1 MTNML
6 VLCITYFMG
15 MSVLWEVLQR
25 DYDSTLM
32 KGEALRVLL
41 IVPERYFLI
50 VATGMDPYVKR
61 FVVKKARR

>member
-61 FVVKKARR
+61 FVVKKDRR